1 VDILFQADVTA
12 TDGRSVMEEWD
23 EAGEKIPP
31 FAGRLVE
38 GVSENLPELDRV
50 IGAHAEGWRVQRM
63 AALDRT
69 ILRVACYELLY
80 PGDVPVAVAIDEAV
94 RAAIVEHRP
103 TSVAVE
109 RVAWNKNQVSA
120 LTVARAIGVVLL
132 AASQAGLEVEE
143 YGPLEVKMAVTGVG
157 NAAKDQVRAAL
168 ERAHGLRGVPAQP
181 DACDAVAVALCHM
194 LQSRMRTLTRR
205 AAAR

>member
-1 VDILFQADVTA
+1 VTTRRDARRLAVDILFQADVTA
-12 TDGRSVMEEWD
+12 TDGRSVMAEWD

-94 RAAIVEHRP
+94 RAAKELSTEDSGRFVNGILGKVAAELGRP
-103 TSVAVE
+103 
-109 RVAWNKNQVSA
+109 
-120 LTVARAIGVVLL
+120 LG
-132 AASQAGLEVEE
+132 
-143 YGPLEVKMAVTGVG
+143 
-157 NAAKDQVRAAL
+157 
-168 ERAHGLRGVPAQP
+168 
-181 DACDAVAVALCHM
+181 
-194 LQSRMRTLTRR
+194 
-205 AAAR
+205 